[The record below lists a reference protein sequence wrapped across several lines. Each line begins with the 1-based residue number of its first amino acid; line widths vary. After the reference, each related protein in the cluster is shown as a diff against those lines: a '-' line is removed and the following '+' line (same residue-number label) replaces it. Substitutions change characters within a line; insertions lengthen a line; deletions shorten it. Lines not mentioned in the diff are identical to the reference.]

1 MRDAP
6 KVLEGPPAP
15 EAELRWN
22 RVRRGRGLARGAGHW
37 LRRNAAVLL
46 VYGFLLIAWEIVG
59 SLPSVPAFIL
69 PSPSEILHRVARD
82 PGKLVFHSLVTLQEV
97 VLGFLLAVLAGIPL
111 GVLIVSSRFLERLL
125 YPLLVALQ
133 AIPKVAL
140 APILVIWF
148 GFGPTSKVTL
158 AFVTATFPIVINTV
172 VGMAQTPPEMIHL
185 MRSLGA
191 SGLQTFTKVR
201 LIAAAP
207 HVFGGF
213 KIGITLAMV
222 GAVVGEFIA
231 SNSGLGYFLLIANN
245 AFDAPLLFGIVILLS
260 LLSIALFYLIE
271 LLEMLVLPR
280 PLRRRASGIRP
291 GAGV

>member
-1 MRDAP
+1 
-6 KVLEGPPAP
+6 
-15 EAELRWN
+15 
-22 RVRRGRGLARGAGHW
+22 
-37 LRRNAAVLL
+37 
-46 VYGFLLIAWEIVG
+46 
-59 SLPSVPAFIL
+59 
-69 PSPSEILHRVARD
+69 
-82 PGKLVFHSLVTLQEV
+82 
-97 VLGFLLAVLAGIPL
+97 
-111 GVLIVSSRFLERLL
+111 
-125 YPLLVALQ
+125 
-133 AIPKVAL
+133 
-140 APILVIWF
+140 
-148 GFGPTSKVTL
+148 TSKVTL

-260 LLSIALFYLIE
+260 LLMVTAGLYHPRAGQVVIDGRPVIGPWDGVGMVFQRDL
-271 LLEMLVLPR
+271 LLEWRTVLENVLLPVEVKRLPR
-280 PLRRRASGIRP
+280 SEFEGRARSLLRLVGLAGFEGAYPEQLSIGMRQRVGICRALVHDAVLLLMDERFDSVVLLPLAKLGLVGLRFTDETL
-291 GAGV
+291 